1 MDRMQ
6 TGGASGSMRVGVAV
20 AACGVLLM
28 SLSACG
34 GSGAGSGAKSDG
46 GSGGKAGRAESRT
59 VDLKRI
65 PGVGDRLHQRIP
77 AGSRQVVAVYG
88 ENKDSAD
95 STVVL
100 YTKHG
105 STWDRTRTWK
115 GHNGKRGWTTNHHEG
130 DKRSPVGVFTL
141 SDAGGVLADP
151 GARLPYTRS
160 ASFQAPHYWAKSHWH
175 DFDYVIAI
183 DYNRV
188 KGTSPSDPTRPEGQS
203 KGGSIWLHMDHGSGT
218 SACVSLSESGM
229 RYLLRT
235 LDPDQHPV
243 VVMGDKAD
251 LKA

>member
-1 MDRMQ
+1 MQ
-6 TGGASGSMRVGVAV
+6 TGGANGSMRAGVAV

-34 GSGAGSGAKSDG
+34 GSGTGSGAKGDG
-46 GSGGKAGRAESRT
+46 ASGRKAGRTEART

-65 PGVGDRLHQRIP
+65 PGVGDRLRKQIP

-100 YTKHG
+100 YTKDG

-115 GHNGKRGWTTNHHEG
+115 GHNGKKGWTTDHHEG

-151 GARLPYTRS
+151 GARLPYTHS

-188 KGTSPSDPTRPEGQS
+188 KGTSPIDPTRPEGQS

-218 SACVSLSESGM
+218 SACVSLPESGM